1 MTQRSP
7 SRPHIVLVHW
17 HDLGVHLNT
26 YGVRSVTS
34 PVLDA
39 LAGEGTRFDRAF
51 CTTPLCSPARAS
63 LMTGRYPH
71 STGMNGLAHRGH
83 SYRPGERELNLLLS
97 DAGYQTALFGV
108 QHEAADAAELG
119 FDETYNLHGEKRR
132 AGNLADRFDAWVGAA
147 AADDRPFFA
156 SVGFIETHR
165 PYPPELY
172 EFDDPDAVEVPAYLP
187 DNEWTRD
194 DLAAFQGSIR
204 VADEAV
210 GRILASL
217 ERHGLAEDTWFI
229 FTTDHGPG
237 FPGAK
242 SSLFD
247 PGLQVALIQ
256 RYPRAWDVA
265 PGAEERLFSHVDLL
279 PTVLE
284 RLGLP
289 VPANV
294 EGISQ
299 ASAITDRSVAAART
313 AVFAEKTFHNHYDPM
328 RCVRTATH
336 KLIVSWEERPW
347 IMLPPDIESSAT
359 RRGYGDDGW
368 RHRPPVELY
377 DLTTDAVE
385 RHNLADHPAH
395 DELRA
400 GLHAQLTAWQEETCD
415 PLLDGPVPQPSWP
428 RLAQF
433 GAIDR
438 EGGSRAD
445 HGAVG

>member
-1 MTQRSP
+1 
-7 SRPHIVLVHW
+7 
-17 HDLGVHLNT
+17 
-26 YGVRSVTS
+26 
-34 PVLDA
+34 
-39 LAGEGTRFDRAF
+39 
-51 CTTPLCSPARAS
+51 
-63 LMTGRYPH
+63 
-71 STGMNGLAHRGH
+71 
-83 SYRPGERELNLLLS
+83 
-97 DAGYQTALFGV
+97 
-108 QHEAADAAELG
+108 
-119 FDETYNLHGEKRR
+119 
-132 AGNLADRFDAWVGAA
+132 
-147 AADDRPFFA
+147 
-156 SVGFIETHR
+156 
-165 PYPPELY
+165 
-172 EFDDPDAVEVPAYLP
+172 VPAYLP

-229 FTTDHGPG
+229 FTTDHRPG

-265 PGAEERLFSHVDLL
+265 PGAEERLFSHVDLV

-294 EGISQ
+294 EGVSQ

-313 AVFAEKTFHNHYDPM
+313 ALFAEKTFHNHYDPM

-347 IMLPPDIESSAT
+347 IMLPQTSRAPPPAGGTATTGGGTARRWSCTTSPPTRSSAT
-359 RRGYGDDGW
+359 TW
-368 RHRPPVELY
+368 
-377 DLTTDAVE
+377 LTTRPTPSSV
-385 RHNLADHPAH
+385 PAC
-395 DELRA
+395 
-400 GLHAQLTAWQEETCD
+400 T
-415 PLLDGPVPQPSWP
+415 PS
-428 RLAQF
+428 
-433 GAIDR
+433 
-438 EGGSRAD
+438 
-445 HGAVG
+445 